1 MPESYD
7 VTKFVLVSD
16 LKASN
21 QKAKQAIDAVKL
33 IADGAIRSGN
43 VSGNTVNFYTSTD
56 HSGTAA
62 FSFDFPSE
70 LVLDQLQT
78 TFVSNFAFS
87 AATYPGA
94 TNPNLDGQ
102 SVLVIAVKETAANGT
117 VTTTYSF
124 LSMNA
129 LAVKISE
136 AANNALEF
144 KSGGLFVDI
153 SGKADKA
160 ANATA
165 GNVAT
170 LDANGNLVDSGHG
183 IATTAEVNA
192 MLNEVW
198 GE

>member
-1 MPESYD
+1 MPTYD
-7 VTKFVLVSD
+7 KTKFVLVND

-43 VSGNTVNFYTSTD
+43 VSGNTVSLYTSAD
-56 HSGTAA
+56 HTGDAA
-62 FSFDFPSE
+62 FSFEFPSE
-70 LVLDQLQT
+70 LVLDQLKT
-78 TFVSNFAFS
+78 TFVSNFTFS
-87 AATYPGA
+87 AATYPNA
-94 TNPNLDGQ
+94 TDPNLNGK
-102 SVLVIAVKETAANGT
+102 SVLVIAVKDTAANGT

-124 LSMNA
+124 LSMDE
-129 LAVKISE
+129 LGVKISE
-136 AANNALEF
+136 AANNALEL
-144 KSGGLFVDI
+144 KNDGIYVDI
-153 SGKADKA
+153 SGKADKV

-183 IATTAEVNA
+183 IATDTEINA
-192 MLNEVW
+192 MLTEVW